1 MSLNQEST
9 WKSLYLAAVL
19 EGDRCQ
25 LPRRIAEARS
35 AILQQGRTLFHTRPT
50 DCRDEREALDRALC
64 SLNAL
69 SSCLRIEKHNHI
81 AA

>member
-9 WKSLYLAAVL
+9 WKSLYLAAVM
-19 EGDRCQ
+19 EGDRNQ

-35 AILQQGRTLFHTRPT
+35 AILEQGRTLFHRPS
-50 DCRDEREALDRALC
+50 DCRDEREALDRALY
-64 SLNAL
+64 SLSAL
-69 SSCLRIEKHNHI
+69 SSCMKTERPNV

>member
-1 MSLNQEST
+1 MSVNQVNT

-19 EGDRCQ
+19 EGDRSQ
-25 LPRRIAEARS
+25 LPRRIAEART
-35 AILQQGRTLFHTRPT
+35 AILQQGRTLFHSPT
-50 DCRDEREALDRALC
+50 DCWDERQALDRALY

-69 SSCLRIEKHNHI
+69 SSCLRVETPKPIV